1 MPPEIN
7 DGLTDSERDILAEL
21 DSETDDDLDNL
32 RSVAAGDDAEDD
44 NGDESDNGN
53 TNANNPGDDGEEGE
67 GNDKGASSGDVAA
80 KPDAEATD
88 ASEQEDDG
96 GAAQPESKPLA
107 PIYQAQ
113 APDNLDQQ
121 LKDVMAERRAARK
134 AYEEGDLTEEAYDA
148 KLDELDQRRDTI
160 NSIRIKAQVSAEM
173 TQQQLQQSYKATVST
188 FMKDM
193 AKAGI
198 NYQDPKN
205 AEIVKYLDSRVRALA
220 SAETEESPEVWR
232 RVLDEAHELTAKR
245 FGLQTKKAAEEPAK
259 DAGDKTKKATTESK
273 DRKPD
278 LAGMPPTIGRGPG
291 AANEGAVDA
300 EFSHLEGLSGIELE
314 KAVAKLTPE
323 QLNRYLP

>member
-21 DSETDDDLDNL
+21 DNEADDDLDDL
-32 RSVAAGDDAEDD
+32 RSVAAGDDADEDD
-44 NGDESDNGN
+44 DEDISK
-53 TNANNPGDDGEEGE
+53 TIAKQVEADGGE
-67 GNDKGASSGDVAA
+67 GKDANAGTIKTDAEGAGAA
-80 KPDAEATD
+80 K
-88 ASEQEDDG
+88 SDDEG
-96 GAAQPESKPLA
+96 TAKQSESKPLA

-134 AYEEGDLTEEAYDA
+134 SYEEGELTEDQYDA
-148 KLDELDQRRDTI
+148 KLDELDQRRDNI

-173 TQQQLQQSYKATVST
+173 TQQQLQQSYTATVNT

-193 AKAGI
+193 TKAGI
-198 NYQDPKN
+198 NYRDPQN
-205 AEIVKYLDSRVRALA
+205 AEIAKYLDSRVRALA

-232 RVLDEAHELTAKR
+232 RVLDEAHDLTVKR
-245 FGLQTKKAAEEPAK
+245 FGIKAAKAADPA
-259 DAGDKTKKATTESK
+259 DKEVPGQKQKHKAAAESK

-278 LAGMPPTIGRGPG
+278 LDGIPPTIGRGPG

-300 EFSHLEGLSGIELE
+300 EFSHLEGLSGIALE
-314 KAVAKLTPE
+314 KAIAKLTPE
-323 QLNRYLP
+323 QLDRYLP

>member
-21 DSETDDDLDNL
+21 DNETDDDLDNL
-32 RSVAAGDDAEDD
+32 RSVAEGDDAGDDEGEEAD
-44 NGDESDNGN
+44 NGKTEAKKS
-53 TNANNPGDDGEEGE
+53 ADDGEEGE
-67 GNDKGASSGDVAA
+67 GDAKAAAHGDDEAAGTTQND
-80 KPDAEATD
+80 AT
-88 ASEQEDDG
+88 
-96 GAAQPESKPLA
+96 QPESKPQA

-121 LKDVMAERRAARK
+121 LKDVLAERRAARK
-134 AYEEGDLTEEAYDA
+134 AYEEGDLTEDQYDA
-148 KLDELDQRRDTI
+148 KLDDLDQRRDTI

-173 TQQQLQQSYKATVST
+173 TQQQLQQSYKATVSS

-193 AKAGI
+193 TKAGI

-220 SAETEESPEVWR
+220 SAETDESPEVWR
-232 RVLDEAHELTAKR
+232 RVLDEAHDLTVKR
-245 FGLQTKKAAEEPAK
+245 FGLQTKKAPDAPAK
-259 DAGDKTKKATTESK
+259 DDAGKAKKASAETK

-278 LAGMPPTIGRGPG
+278 LSGMPPTIGRGPG

-300 EFSHLEGLSGIELE
+300 EFSHLEGLSGIALE
-314 KAVAKLTPE
+314 KAIAKLTPE
-323 QLNRYLP
+323 QLDRYLP